1 MSENPSK
8 WPERP
13 PESEQSD
20 QPERPQT
27 RDETDDRTGARA
39 AETRIREQALWVDLQ
54 IKQAMER
61 GDFDNLPGQ
70 GKPLGDLGSPD
81 DRDWWLRKLIERE
94 RITGVLPAA
103 LQLRKDDAQLDR
115 LLDRE
120 ATEKQVRD
128 TVEDF
133 NRRIVA
139 ARRQLQGG
147 PPVVTPTR
155 DVDEEV
161 RRWRERRRGR
171 RPQLPAPKPA
181 PAAQPAP
188 RNPGDAGS
196 GDAPSPPARECVRRA
211 PRPPRQRGRSRRPR
225 AGSRPCPGR
234 W

>member
-1 MSENPSK
+1 MSESPSK

-13 PESEQSD
+13 RHSD
-20 QPERPQT
+20 QPDQSEQPHAA
-27 RDETDDRTGARA
+27 DETDDRTGARA

-94 RITGVLPAA
+94 RISVLPAA
-103 LQLRKDDAQLDR
+103 LQLRKDDIELDR

-120 ATEKQVRD
+120 ATEKQVREM
-128 TVEDF
+128 VEDF

-155 DVDEEV
+155 DVEEEV
-161 RRWRERRRGR
+161 ERWRQRRRGR
-171 RPQLPAPKPA
+171 RRQQQRPVPTPA
-181 PAAQPAP
+181 PAAEKP
-188 RNPGDAGS
+188 R
-196 GDAPSPPARECVRRA
+196 RRWW
-211 PRPPRQRGRSRRPR
+211 RR
-225 AGSRPCPGR
+225 
-234 W
+234 